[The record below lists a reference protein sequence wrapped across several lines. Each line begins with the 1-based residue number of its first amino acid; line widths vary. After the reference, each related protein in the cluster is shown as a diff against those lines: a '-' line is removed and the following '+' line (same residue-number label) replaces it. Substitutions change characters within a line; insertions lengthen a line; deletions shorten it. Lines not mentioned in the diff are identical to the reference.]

1 MGDGMKQAMFV
12 MGVAAVLA
20 LGLQGCSKREDGM
33 GPAQQAGQA
42 VDNAGDKVAKDLHD
56 KLDKANAAA
65 QQTADA
71 ARETRDGNAA
81 ASGAEAGG
89 GGKGLA
95 AATEKGGERVEQG
108 GEKMQ
113 GAAK

>member
-71 ARETRDGNAA
+71 ARQTRDQIAA
-81 ASGAEAGG
+81 ATDAA
-89 GGKGLA
+89 KGLD
-95 AATEKGGERVEQG
+95 AATEKVGQKVEQA

-113 GAAK
+113 EAAKR